1 MKSTSIKLTDFLTF
15 EEADK
20 TKIKFNMNPG
30 RSEVRAWDLLR
41 DDDPEWLWMNAW
53 RARGNSN
60 NNLER
65 ATYLLSF
72 AQYYPY
78 GPEYYIFGGL
88 YRVSVEDPNAYD
100 APGYTLSLEDRYQ
113 EYIKRLIIKL
123 KKPVG
128 RDLYLRWLTGLGN
141 SLDPE
146 AYEIRP
152 ASKLAAFPGYNNVR
166 LSHAELKRI
175 FDREEPEWKLA
186 LSSVK
191 AVYVIT
197 DTNTGKLYVGSAYGN
212 DGGLWQRWSA
222 YANPN
227 NLTGG
232 NKELV
237 RLKDELGAEYIDS
250 YFQYSIL
257 EIFDT
262 KTLDS
267 EIIERES
274 HWKDV
279 LQSRRFGYNAN

>member
-1 MKSTSIKLTDFLTF
+1 MKSTSIKLTDFLAF

-53 RARGNSN
+53 RAKGNSN

-146 AYEIRP
+146 VYEIRP

>member
-1 MKSTSIKLTDFLTF
+1 MKSTSIKLTDFLAF

-53 RARGNSN
+53 RAKGNSN

-100 APGYTLSLEDRYQ
+100 TPGYTLSLEDRYQ

-128 RDLYLRWLTGLGN
+128 
-141 SLDPE
+141 
-146 AYEIRP
+146 
-152 ASKLAAFPGYNNVR
+152 
-166 LSHAELKRI
+166 
-175 FDREEPEWKLA
+175 
-186 LSSVK
+186 
-191 AVYVIT
+191 
-197 DTNTGKLYVGSAYGN
+197 
-212 DGGLWQRWSA
+212 
-222 YANPN
+222 
-227 NLTGG
+227 
-232 NKELV
+232 
-237 RLKDELGAEYIDS
+237 
-250 YFQYSIL
+250 
-257 EIFDT
+257 
-262 KTLDS
+262 
-267 EIIERES
+267 
-274 HWKDV
+274 
-279 LQSRRFGYNAN
+279 